1 MHNIIA
7 RLLITVS
14 VFAVSPYLP
23 AHSHSH
29 AHATATPV
37 AADVLMK

>member
-14 VFAVSPYLP
+14 VFVVSPYLP
-23 AHSHSH
+23 AHSQ
-29 AHATATPV
+29 AHATATVV
-37 AADVLMK
+37 AADVPMK